1 MSITTVN
8 IYIDD
13 WLLLKRIQY
22 KMKQGKQ
29 AVGFAALEKLSL
41 ENDPF
46 NLLYLI
52 FSTIFPVNLFF
63 RMNFFSP

>member
-22 KMKQGKQ
+22 KMKQGKH
-29 AVGFAALEKLSL
+29 AVGFAAFGKV
-41 ENDPF
+41 
-46 NLLYLI
+46 I
-52 FSTIFPVNLFF
+52 IRKRPV
-63 RMNFFSP
+63 